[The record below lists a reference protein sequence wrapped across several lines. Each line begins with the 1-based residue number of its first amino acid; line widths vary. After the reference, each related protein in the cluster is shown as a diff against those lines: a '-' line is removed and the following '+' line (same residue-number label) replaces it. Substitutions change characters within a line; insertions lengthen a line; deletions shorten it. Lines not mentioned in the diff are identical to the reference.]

1 MDIAMNDSALMDRTA
16 TVLPAAEALGQSPIP
31 ILRRLKVE
39 ENPTKVIITGRLPSY
54 YYKQLA
60 QETILPH
67 LAGRELVNRVV
78 VIAKG

>member
-1 MDIAMNDSALMDRTA
+1 MAMNNTALIDQLASTTA
-16 TVLPAAEALGQSPIP
+16 AAEALGQSPIP
-31 ILRRLKVE
+31 ILRRLKIE
-39 ENPTKVIITGRLPSY
+39 ENSHKVVISGRLPSY

-60 QETILPH
+60 QETVLPF

>member
-1 MDIAMNDSALMDRTA
+1 MNDSALLDRTA
-16 TVLPAAEALGQSPIP
+16 SPHAAAEALGQSPIP

-39 ENPTKVIITGRLPSY
+39 EQATKVVLTGRLPSY
-54 YYKQLA
+54 YFKQLA